1 MPLVLLIFRSL
12 KRYFGLYVILAVCGF
27 VNFVALFSQIYEE
40 KIFLLSLEYNLK
52 SLIFVLYI

>member
-12 KRYFGLYVILAVCGF
+12 KIYFGLYVILAVCGF
-27 VNFVALFSQIYEE
+27 VNFVAFFSQIYEE
-40 KIFLLSLEYNLK
+40 RIFLLSLEYNLK